1 MVSYQ
6 SSSKFT
12 PAHVP
17 TSINEMQDPENDEYY
32 NRNRETIKP
41 PKISMGEEPRSL
53 QSKSTG
59 EFFIDKDDDNNQKVD
74 YHSEDN
80 YDNVQF
86 KIMR

>member
-1 MVSYQ
+1 MIAISI
-6 SSSKFT
+6 
-12 PAHVP
+12 P
-17 TSINEMQDPENDEYY
+17 TSINELQDEEKDNYY

-41 PKISMGEEPRSL
+41 PKISQGEEPRSL

-59 EFFIDKDDDNNQKVD
+59 EFHKIDEDDFYASENNR
-74 YHSEDN
+74 HSDDN